1 MSFTS
6 DKYSRPFLDK
16 DFFTTVSGA
25 ETSEP
30 LFAWHDENPEFT
42 SFFDTQYRL
51 EASVAELI
59 SSVFYDGRLR
69 SGKLRGPE
77 GEMLNDCAVHLVDS
91 SSHGPFRERKM
102 GARGFELVTSV
113 HQE

>member
-51 EASVAELI
+51 EASLAEMI
-59 SSVFYDGRLR
+59 SSVFYDGRLK
-69 SGKLRGPE
+69 SGKLPGPE
-77 GEMLNDCAVHLVDS
+77 GGMLNDRDFHLVAS
-91 SSHGPFRERKM
+91 SRYGPF
-102 GARGFELVTSV
+102 LV
-113 HQE
+113 Q